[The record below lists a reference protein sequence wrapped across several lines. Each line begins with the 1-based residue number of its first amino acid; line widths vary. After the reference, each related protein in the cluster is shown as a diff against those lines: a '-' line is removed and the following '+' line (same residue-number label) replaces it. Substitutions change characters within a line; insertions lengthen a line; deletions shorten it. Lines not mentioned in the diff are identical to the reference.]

1 MPAAPSDFSPQ
12 QGKGSPSVRPGAPA
26 LSPTRTLSLHA
37 RLAARDEQALAEL
50 IEVVTPWLLGMA
62 QALLSDPDEAEEV
75 VQEAFTIVWNRI
87 GQVPNEPRG
96 LLAWVLRTARNRAI
110 DRLRSRKRRLWK
122 FAHLVATGMDG
133 EPFAE
138 AEEPNEA
145 GAPGWH
151 VHQTVHAALE
161 ALPREQRVVVRL
173 AYFHGLT
180 HSAPTRTRPDQGLDR
195 MTAHDWYLKNRVGF
209 ATRSLEEREEAIFAD
224 HVSRCEEC
232 RVAVAELERDLA
244 WLPMGVA
251 SVAPRPGLTRS
262 IMERVLRRP
271 RTRWWQWAVSFA
283 AAASLLLA
291 VGVWTETR
299 REISALRRALDV
311 RQGRLITIED
321 KAGS

>member
-1 MPAAPSDFSPQ
+1 
-12 QGKGSPSVRPGAPA
+12 
-26 LSPTRTLSLHA
+26 
-37 RLAARDEQALAEL
+37 
-50 IEVVTPWLLGMA
+50 
-62 QALLSDPDEAEEV
+62 
-75 VQEAFTIVWNRI
+75 
-87 GQVPNEPRG
+87 
-96 LLAWVLRTARNRAI
+96 
-110 DRLRSRKRRLWK
+110 
-122 FAHLVATGMDG
+122 
-133 EPFAE
+133 
-138 AEEPNEA
+138 
-145 GAPGWH
+145 
-151 VHQTVHAALE
+151 
-161 ALPREQRVVVRL
+161 
-173 AYFHGLT
+173 
-180 HSAPTRTRPDQGLDR
+180 

-271 RTRWWQWAVSFA
+271 RTRWWQWGVSFA

-321 KAGS
+321 SLSPILGAERVLQKTIKGQGSEGGVLIFYDQDTQRWNVVAQDLPPARTGEGYQLWFVTSRGLLPGPELRANGSRPTLLTVRPPAPFGDTIGAALVVGPVGSDRPRGVELARFKLSARTRRRKTGAASPGDSAGPESALLVLWNRSD